1 MKSNTILNS
10 VAIIFAG
17 VVGMLTGAAVEH
29 LPLARALVI
38 SSMVGLAAGAVLYV
52 VLKLVMK
59 GKPQ

>member
-17 VVGMLTGAAVEH
+17 VVGMLTGAAVEQM
-29 LPLARALVI
+29 PLAEALVI

-52 VLKLVMK
+52 VLRLVMK
-59 GKPQ
+59 DKPQ